1 MLAYIAH
8 RLIQGLVVVT
18 GVSFIVFALMHLTP
32 GNPAEMMLSEFGAS
46 AADLK
51 RLEQQL
57 GLDQP
62 WPAQYRD
69 FVLGA
74 LRGDLGRSLFSKR
87 EVTEQALTAL
97 PQTLLLT
104 GSAIAVALLIGVPLG
119 IVSAVRHRTWIDAA
133 SMVISLLGVAMPVF
147 WVALVLI
154 LIFSV
159 NLRWFPATGNVGAR
173 SLVLPALALGAG
185 VAGLIARLV
194 RSSML
199 EVLRAEYVV
208 TARAKGVHEITVV
221 LRHALRNALIPLV
234 TIVGLQIGNL
244 LSGAVVI
251 ETVFA
256 RQGIGSVLI
265 KAILRKDFPLV
276 QGLILFIAVAY
287 VLINLVIDVAYR
299 VIDPRIRYGGDH
311 GAA

>member
-1 MLAYIAH
+1 M
-8 RLIQGLVVVT
+8 
-18 GVSFIVFALMHLTP
+18 
-32 GNPAEMMLSEFGAS
+32 SE
-46 AADLK
+46 L
-51 RLEQQL
+51 
-57 GLDQP
+57 
-62 WPAQYRD
+62 
-69 FVLGA
+69 
-74 LRGDLGRSLFSKR
+74 
-87 EVTEQALTAL
+87 
-97 PQTLLLT
+97 
-104 GSAIAVALLIGVPLG
+104 
-119 IVSAVRHRTWIDAA
+119 
-133 SMVISLLGVAMPVF
+133 
-147 WVALVLI
+147 
-154 LIFSV
+154 
-159 NLRWFPATGNVGAR
+159 R

-208 TARAKGVHEITVV
+208 TARAKGVREITVV